1 MAKQD
6 IYEAVTNSIIEAIES
21 GQTGDKFK
29 LPWDGEMVLP
39 ENIQSQNYYRGV
51 NVAMLWAWGMKKG
64 YSSAK
69 WGTYKQWAEKGA
81 QVKKGEKAI
90 KIVFWKTVE
99 IEPSADNEEGQNRMY
114 ARWSSVFNADQVE
127 GYEENSDRCEIK
139 RVVQADTFISF
150 IGADIRH
157 GGHRAFYNRKEDYI
171 QIPCPEDFKATKT
184 SSTSD
189 NYYSTLLHEATHWS
203 GAPHR
208 LDRTKGKTFGDDDY
222 IFEELVAE
230 LGSAMLCCLTGIMS
244 EPRADHAQYIDSW
257 LDEMKGDKSFIFK
270 AASQAQKAADY
281 LMGFQEK
288 TELAA

>member
-6 IYEAVTNSIIEAIES
+6 IYEAVTNSIIEAIEN

-29 LPWDGEMVLP
+29 LPWDGDMVMP
-39 ENIQSQNYYRGV
+39 ENVQSQNLYRGV
-51 NVAMLWAWGMKKG
+51 NVVTLWAWRMKKG
-64 YSSAK
+64 YNSAK

-99 IEPSADNEEGQNRMY
+99 IEPSADNEDGQTKMY

-127 GYEENSDRCEIK
+127 GYAQESNTGEIK
-139 RVVQADTFISF
+139 RVVQADRFIRS

-157 GGHRAFYNRKEDYI
+157 GGLKAFYHRKEDYI

-184 SSTSD
+184 ASASD
-189 NYYSTLLHEATHWS
+189 NYYSTIMHELTHHS

-230 LGSAMLCCLTGIMS
+230 LGSAMLCCMTGIS
-244 EPRADHAQYIDSW
+244 SQPRADHAQYIDSW
-257 LDEMKGDKSFIFK
+257 LEEMKGDKSFIFK
-270 AASQAQKAADY
+270 AASQAQKAVD
-281 LMGFQEK
+281 
-288 TELAA
+288 